1 MLLCYTDQR
10 GMVLVHIIYMNV
22 GLGNQAFQYIFYRW
36 YKKYVPQVDTV
47 VDDGKF
53 FGGDVPHHGYELQR
67 IFGIE
72 VPLLS
77 QRFPADV
84 WQNMVTKRQQGVGI
98 AEQLRL
104 DGMPITVVREQGIT
118 NINFKGEIREIASGG
133 ALEVDVNKLIYWHGY
148 WLSHSFFNEAKK
160 EVLEDLAFP
169 PFNDSLNLQLQNKI
183 NLASEPTA
191 IHVRRG
197 DMVKL
202 GWAARPEYYKNKIKE
217 FNSSHDVSLWLLFS
231 DDIPWCEEH
240 AEELGLLDI
249 VDRLLVVDNNKGNDY
264 WRDVQLMSLCK
275 NRISDRSS
283 FSFLARVL
291 CEYPGKEDVSN
302 WL

>member
-1 MLLCYTDQR
+1 M
-10 GMVLVHIIYMNV
+10 HIIFMNG

-36 YKKYVPQVDTV
+36 YRKYVPQVDTV
-47 VDDGKF
+47 IDDSKF
-53 FGGDVPHHGYELQR
+53 WGDDVPHFGYELQR
-67 IFGIE
+67 IFGIR
-72 VPLLS
+72 VPFLS

-84 WQNMVTKRQQGVGI
+84 WQDMVIKRQQGIDI

-104 DGMPITVVREQGIT
+104 NGMPISVVREQGVT
-118 NINFKGEIREIASGG
+118 NINFNGEIRDLVAGG
-133 ALEVDVNKLIYWHGY
+133 AIELNVNKNIYWHGY
-148 WLSHSFFNEAKK
+148 WLSNSFFNEAKQ
-160 EVLEDLAFP
+160 EVQEDFVFP
-169 PFNDSLNLQLQNKI
+169 PFTDSLNLQLQDKI
-183 NLASEPTA
+183 NRASEPTA

-202 GWAARPEYYKNKIKE
+202 GWSAKPEYFKNRIKD
-217 FNSSHDVSLWLLFS
+217 FKATHDVSLWLLFS
-231 DDIPWCEEH
+231 DDITWCEEH

-249 VDRLLVVDNNKGNDY
+249 ADKLLIVDNNKEEDY
-264 WRDVQLMSLCK
+264 WRGVQLMSLCK

-291 CEYPGKEDVSN
+291 CEYPGKEDVAN